1 MSTKQRLLLAFW
13 AVHLTLCVFS
23 AAPDFLHIAHSRAW
37 RFIAPYGAYTGA
49 TNKYGFFAPNV
60 PGARRVRVR
69 VLCGEEWIPVEAPLQ
84 SAESKL
90 RLTTITSLLMF
101 KETEEPVAASWAA
114 YAFGNFPC
122 AKAALVEVDYYGI
135 PTLADYRQGDRPSW
149 NLLHVLAFMTQE
161 QLKSTEESRQ

>member
-84 SAESKL
+84 GPESKL
-90 RLTTITSLLMF
+90 RLTTVTSLLMF
-101 KETEEPVAASWAA
+101 KEMEEPVAASWAA

-122 AKAALVEVDYYGI
+122 AKAALVEVDYYEV
-135 PTLADYRQGDRPSW
+135 PSMKDYRQGKRPEW
-149 NLLHVLAFMTQE
+149 TLLKIFSFTTQDI
-161 QLKSTEESRQ
+161 LKSLTEPKR